1 MKPPAVGGGMVHIR
15 NLSLT
20 GIAFEIKGTHTI
32 KPGQKGQIDFT
43 LDNRK
48 KTRLVREFIVR
59 TIRGHSVG
67 CEFRKDQAFEKEL
80 GFYLR
85 FGP

>member
-1 MKPPAVGGGMVHIR
+1 MSHPATGAGGVKIL
-15 NLSLT
+15 NLSLDGACFEAD
-20 GIAFEIKGTHTI
+20 GIYPIQV
-32 KPGQKGQIDFT
+32 GQKGRIDFT
-43 LDNRK
+43 LDDRK

-59 TIRGHSVG
+59 AVRGNSIG
-67 CEFRKDQAFEKEL
+67 CQFRKVHAFEKEL